1 MTVTAWGPSA
11 TTGRLQLA
19 RITRAA
25 TVAAKYTNRQTGK
38 VNSAAAPA
46 PAAGLQR
53 IATLPLY
60 RSDAV
65 LRRAAGLQ
73 AHPLTGECAIGLNPE
88 DALALGLSHGAKA
101 KVSGADGEVEL
112 PVTVTRM
119 VPRGGAWL
127 EKTWPATRPL
137 PPNGGML
144 TVTRA

>member
-1 MTVTAWGPSA
+1 MPFSLRGVIFDFDGPIFD
-11 TTGRLQLA
+11 G
-19 RITRAA
+19 RAA
-25 TVAAKYTNRQTGK
+25 SQKALTATFDRYAQLVGRPGI
-38 VNSAAAPA
+38 P
-46 PAAGLQR
+46 

-88 DALALGLSHGAKA
+88 DALALGLSDGAKA
-101 KVSGADGEVEL
+101 KVAGADGEVEL
-112 PVTVTRM
+112 PVIISRG